1 MILVVIGLVMF
12 KPQTLLKITYQ
23 FISAYKRLKSLY
35 VFIVLLLIIAE
46 QDSSNF
52 DGFTILIY
60 YLLLPQPSFC
70 MGWIIWPVKFKKA
83 VYTGST

>member
-60 YLLLPQPSFC
+60 YLLPQPSFC
-70 MGWIIWPVKFKKA
+70 MGWIKWPVKFKKA
-83 VYTGST
+83 VYTGWT